1 MNNFIRVEPTRDN
14 RVPFAGWAC
23 DQVPK
28 VRTVSP
34 QAFAVPHHLF
44 PDIPEELLIGSIV
57 DGHRYVSPLEDER
70 QAELLG
76 VFQEEREGTPG
87 QPLPEIPDEA
97 YPPDAVP
104 LPPPD
109 FAPLDDAPADDED
122 SDRSDRAAEHTGP
135 YCTECDR
142 SFKSDRALN
151 SHRRQAHP
159 ED

>member
-1 MNNFIRVEPTRDN
+1 MRNFIRVEPTRDN

-44 PDIPEELLIGSIV
+44 TGIPEPLLIGALV
-57 DGHRYVSPLEDER
+57 DGHRYVSPDED
-70 QAELLG
+70 ELLG
-76 VFQEEREGTPG
+76 VFQPEREGTPG
-87 QPLPEIPDEA
+87 QALPELPDEA

-104 LPPPD
+104 LPTPD

-142 SFKSDRALN
+142 PFKSERGRDA
-151 SHRRQAHP
+151 HRRQAHP
-159 ED
+159 EA